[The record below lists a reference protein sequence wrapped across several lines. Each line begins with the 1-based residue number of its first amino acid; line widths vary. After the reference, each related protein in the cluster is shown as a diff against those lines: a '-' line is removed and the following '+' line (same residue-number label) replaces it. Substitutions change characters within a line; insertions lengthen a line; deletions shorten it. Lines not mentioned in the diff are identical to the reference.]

1 MLNAF
6 FFLVSMG
13 SVCSTIVFVH
23 AYLCLG
29 ISVHTISSGS
39 EICRWF
45 MVYASV
51 RLYLYVYG
59 VGCES
64 MFAWAQGEAFSLFF
78 FKLCVYRHTYSSQGI

>member
-1 MLNAF
+1 
-6 FFLVSMG
+6 MG

-29 ISVHTISSGS
+29 ISVHAISSGS

-64 MFAWAQGEAFSLFF
+64 MFAWAQSEAFSLFLF
-78 FKLCVYRHTYSSQGI
+78 F